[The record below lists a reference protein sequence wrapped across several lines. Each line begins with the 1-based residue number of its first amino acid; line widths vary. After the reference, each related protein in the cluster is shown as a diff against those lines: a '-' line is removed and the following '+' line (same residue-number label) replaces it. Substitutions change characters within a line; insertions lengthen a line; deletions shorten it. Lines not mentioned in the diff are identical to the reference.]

1 MKVIERIITIEYF
14 DQRMS
19 RQIAGKFP
27 DATAYDFDYQQ
38 SGIWSP
44 LLPRGT
50 FPVSSSGD
58 HLESLRKRRRCSI
71 GRSPLFA
78 KPMKSVKRKK
88 KKKGKALCFNLANG
102 ATPKKAWYRL
112 FGAAS
117 KCLKKTQGGPS
128 LQLGMPTVDC

>member
-1 MKVIERIITIEYF
+1 MKVIERIITIEYI

-44 LLPRGT
+44 LLPRAT
-50 FPVSSSGD
+50 YPVCSSGD
-58 HLESLRKRRRCSI
+58 HLESLRKRRRSSI
-71 GRSPLFA
+71 GRSPIFT
-78 KPMKSVKRKK
+78 KPMKSLKRKR
-88 KKKGKALCFNLANG
+88 KKGKALKFNLASG

-112 FGAAS
+112 FDAAS
-117 KCLKKTQGGPS
+117 KYLKKKQSGAC
-128 LQLGMPTVDC
+128 LQIG